1 MRLVKGFC
9 RDVSGES
16 YINHRWIQEDEE
28 ESWNISDDNISIL
41 LSKAVLYTVPMSI
54 ERIAS
59 IRGSC
64 HQYGYQA
71 LHLTCTK
78 SK

>member
-1 MRLVKGFC
+1 MIDFIC
-9 RDVSGES
+9 QSVSGES
-16 YINHRWIQEDEE
+16 YISHRWIQEDEE
-28 ESWNISDDNISIL
+28 KSWNISDDTTSIL
-41 LSKAVLYTVPMSI
+41 LGKAVIETVPMSI
-54 ERIAS
+54 ERVAS